1 MFVYLT
7 PKEQVRKL
15 QQENRALKE
24 HVKVLEDAI
33 VELAA
38 IISEEEEE
46 EEEDGS
52 NLLPPNRGRKND
64 A

>member
-1 MFVYLT
+1 MFAYLT
-7 PKEQVRKL
+7 PEEKVRKL

-38 IISEEEEE
+38 IISEEEG
-46 EEEDGS
+46 EEEDG
-52 NLLPPNRGRKND
+52 
-64 A
+64 

>member
-7 PKEQVRKL
+7 PKEQVQKL
-15 QQENRALKE
+15 QRENRALKE
-24 HVKVLEDAI
+24 HVKILEDAI

-46 EEEDGS
+46 GEDG
-52 NLLPPNRGRKND
+52 
-64 A
+64 

>member
-1 MFVYLT
+1 MFAYLT
-7 PKEQVRKL
+7 SKEQVRKL
-15 QQENRALKE
+15 QRENRALKE

-46 EEEDGS
+46 GEDG
-52 NLLPPNRGRKND
+52 
-64 A
+64 

>member
-1 MFVYLT
+1 MFKHLT
-7 PKEQVRKL
+7 PEEQVRKL

-24 HVKVLEDAI
+24 HVKILEDAI

-46 EEEDGS
+46 EEDG
-52 NLLPPNRGRKND
+52 
-64 A
+64 